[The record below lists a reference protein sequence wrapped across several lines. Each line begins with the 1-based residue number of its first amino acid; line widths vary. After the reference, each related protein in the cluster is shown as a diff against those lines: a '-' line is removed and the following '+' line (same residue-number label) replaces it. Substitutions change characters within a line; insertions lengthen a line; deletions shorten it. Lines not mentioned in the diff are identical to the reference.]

1 MLFLSL
7 EQVASYLWSETQQ
20 TALFSFAFSKFLTWC
35 GGVGEVYCLVVDLF
49 CMLVCLFVC
58 LHSPFSGHREVFSAI
73 QLSKTSVLCGYCLYG
88 SAVFWIFPLYVFPE
102 WQGYLE
108 MSLCQ

>member
-1 MLFLSL
+1 MLIYF
-7 EQVASYLWSETQQ
+7 
-20 TALFSFAFSKFLTWC
+20 
-35 GGVGEVYCLVVDLF
+35 
-49 CMLVCLFVC
+49 VCLFVC

-88 SAVFWIFPLYVFPE
+88 SAVFGVFPLYMFFPE

-108 MSLCQ
+108 NVFLPVTKAPSLSGGEGWYIVEAAAFWEVAFLLTSL